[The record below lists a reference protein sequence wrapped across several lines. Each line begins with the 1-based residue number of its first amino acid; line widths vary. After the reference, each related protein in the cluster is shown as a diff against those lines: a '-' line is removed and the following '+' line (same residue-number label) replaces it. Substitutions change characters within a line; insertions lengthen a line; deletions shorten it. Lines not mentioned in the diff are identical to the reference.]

1 MFREQLEIAIHK
13 TAGHLQV
20 DRTGSCSGY
29 KWQVKFVTVGGNKPT
44 MEIVNSTLNG
54 LDVRSVVST
63 IQDGGMLFGP
73 LTGEFLQ
80 TAEKTPQVFI

>member
-13 TAGHLQV
+13 TAGHVKV
-20 DRTGSCSGY
+20 DRSGTCSGY
-29 KWQVKFVTVGGNKPT
+29 KWQIQFVSVGGNKPT
-44 MEIVNSTLNG
+44 LEIVNNTLTG
-54 LDVRSVVST
+54 LNVKSGVTT

-80 TAEKTPQVFI
+80 TAEKTPQV